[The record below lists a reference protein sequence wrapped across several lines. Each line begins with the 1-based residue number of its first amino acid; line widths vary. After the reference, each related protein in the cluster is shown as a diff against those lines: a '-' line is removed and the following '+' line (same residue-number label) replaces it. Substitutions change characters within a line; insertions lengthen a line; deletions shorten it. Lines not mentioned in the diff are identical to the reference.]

1 MEKIIYLFI
10 HLALPLV
17 IIIDFVLRRHKSTI
31 GLITKMTLYVSI
43 IYFLFIWGQWAIAG
57 SYYLRYFM
65 LLIILIILVIGSVR
79 YHSNNKAKYI
89 STFKKIVIG
98 LTGLLS
104 LLIFTIAL
112 KASIGNSY
120 TNEAIELK
128 FPLKGGEYYISSG
141 GANKLINNHMRDY
154 PNAQQYALD
163 INKLG
168 GFMGVSKRIM
178 STNNADHYIFSDTIY
193 CPCNAIVLETK
204 NTIRDNSGSR
214 MHVKPEDGTGNYVKL
229 KCDSVYIFIPHIKQF
244 SILVSKGMKVEE
256 GSPLGLVGISGFSQE
271 PHLHIQASIYNSDSI
286 MTGIPIKFNGK
297 ILSRNDLYA
306 NY

>member
-10 HLALPLV
+10 HLALPLA
-17 IIIDFVLRRHKSTI
+17 IGIDFVLRRHKSTY
-31 GLITKMTLYVSI
+31 GLITKMALYVSI

-65 LLIILIILVIGSVR
+65 LLIIVIILVIGAVR
-79 YHSNNKAKYI
+79 FQSNNNVKHI
-89 STFKKIVIG
+89 SLFKKIVIG
-98 LTGLLS
+98 LTCLLS
-104 LLIFTIAL
+104 LLIFAITL
-112 KASIGNSY
+112 NASIGNKY
-120 TNEAIELK
+120 TSEAIALR

-168 GFMGVSKRIM
+168 SFMGVSKKIM
-178 STNNADHYIFSDTIY
+178 STNNTDHYIFSDTIY

-204 NTIRDNSGSR
+204 NTIRDNSDSS
-214 MHVKPEDGTGNYVKL
+214 MDVSPEDGRGNYVNL
-229 KCDSVYIFIPHIKQF
+229 QCDSVYIFIPHIKQF
-244 SILVSKGMKVEE
+244 SVVVSKGMKVKE

-271 PHLHIQASIYNSDSI
+271 PHLHIQASKYNSDSLL
-286 MTGIPIKFNGK
+286 TGISIKFNGK
-297 ILSRNDLYA
+297 ILSRNDLYS